1 MSDSDEAQQPTV
13 EDNTSGSNPPVD
25 PNEGIVDDVTT
36 DPGAD
41 SNPAVNWD
49 EQLGNYIMMSGLR
62 LTFTARDEQEA
73 MDQSNITTEGLR
85 HAKPRTPTG
94 YSEPSEDD
102 LPEDAMRSYYEWYL
116 MWRICV

>member
-41 SNPAVNWD
+41 SNPAVN
-49 EQLGNYIMMSGLR
+49 
-62 LTFTARDEQEA
+62 
-73 MDQSNITTEGLR
+73 
-85 HAKPRTPTG
+85 
-94 YSEPSEDD
+94 
-102 LPEDAMRSYYEWYL
+102 
-116 MWRICV
+116 

>member
-1 MSDSDEAQQPTV
+1 MKPSSPQLKTAP
-13 EDNTSGSNPPVD
+13 GSNPPVD

-41 SNPAVNWD
+41 SNPAVNSD
-49 EQLGNYIMMSGLR
+49 EQL
-62 LTFTARDEQEA
+62 ARDEQEA

-102 LPEDAMRSYYEWYL
+102 LPEDAMRSNYERYL